1 MTAITALFARS
12 ATESAAR
19 SALPGAPVVAPAS
32 VPTPVAAPR
41 RAVASGLRSLA
52 DRLAPEHAERT
63 HWQGA

>member
-19 SALPGAPVVAPAS
+19 SALPGAPVVALAP
-32 VPTPVAAPR
+32 VQVAAPR
-41 RAVASGLRSLA
+41 RAAATGLRTLA
-52 DRLAPEHAERT
+52 DRLAPEHAERA